1 LIVSF
6 VALAL
11 GTAQQVERGRAIAC
25 ASLHHNG
32 DPPYRGYL
40 PIRLPPALR
49 SLCEVNGNMQAPA
62 RMVRASHRS
71 TLTALVMALALLVV
85 GSPHAPA
92 QPATG
97 DAKSAEATAAQET
110 RQTHRDRLR
119 QQLRLLGLK
128 FTLLREGWKQLLKR
142 DKTPLSRAQEEVL
155 AKDRQSSET
164 VGIGVIRA
172 PAAAVA
178 EYALIGGPDDGMSRV
193 VIPVSDNQQITV
205 VRTEA
210 VKTAKG
216 VIWRGTV
223 EDTGDSA
230 VLLWWKDGRL
240 TGEFGHKGHIFTVMN
255 MGGDLH
261 AVLEIDPKMM
271 PRDHPSSSEGIGQP
285 QPRSAPPLPKVE
297 PISSAELKALE
308 AKTIVIDVMM
318 LYTKRAASHY
328 MRDPADRLEL
338 AIERVNE
345 SFRDSGLGNISLRLV
360 HTQVVDYD
368 ERGSDEFTDLY
379 HVVDGDDL
387 FKDVRRLRNEKHA
400 DIVGMVVDDPTGCG
414 LSTRIAP
421 DSEEAY
427 FVVHYACAA
436 IAMSI
441 AHEIGHILGARHDRW
456 TDPINTPIPYGHGYV
471 NGTKWRD
478 IMSYPESCGGCP
490 RIPIWSNPRVLY
502 KGEPTGTLT
511 EDNARVIL
519 EQAER
524 VSKFR

>member
-1 LIVSF
+1 MDRPS
-6 VALAL
+6 
-11 GTAQQVERGRAIAC
+11 RR
-25 ASLHHNG
+25 G
-32 DPPYRGYL
+32 DP
-40 PIRLPPALR
+40 
-49 SLCEVNGNMQAPA
+49 S
-62 RMVRASHRS
+62 
-71 TLTALVMALALLVV
+71 
-85 GSPHAPA
+85 
-92 QPATG
+92 
-97 DAKSAEATAAQET
+97 
-110 RQTHRDRLR
+110 
-119 QQLRLLGLK
+119 
-128 FTLLREGWKQLLKR
+128 
-142 DKTPLSRAQEEVL
+142 
-155 AKDRQSSET
+155 
-164 VGIGVIRA
+164 
-172 PAAAVA
+172 
-178 EYALIGGPDDGMSRV
+178 
-193 VIPVSDNQQITV
+193 
-205 VRTEA
+205 
-210 VKTAKG
+210 
-216 VIWRGTV
+216 
-223 EDTGDSA
+223 
-230 VLLWWKDGRL
+230 
-240 TGEFGHKGHIFTVMN
+240 
-255 MGGDLH
+255 
-261 AVLEIDPKMM
+261 
-271 PRDHPSSSEGIGQP
+271 
-285 QPRSAPPLPKVE
+285 LPKVE

-328 MRDPADRLEL
+328 MRDPKDRLEL

-345 SFRDSGLGNISLRLV
+345 SFRNSGLGNISLRLV
-360 HTQVVDYD
+360 HTQAVDYD
-368 ERGSDEFTDLY
+368 ERGSDEFADLY
-379 HVVDGDDL
+379 HVVDGDDP

-400 DIVGMVVDDPTGCG
+400 DIVGMIVDDPTGCG

-456 TDPINTPIPYGHGYV
+456 TDPVNTPIPYGHGYV